1 MMMDSTIRVVLVC
14 PKNLVSELLIAAFGR
29 RDDIQVVAHVTS
41 EQEVID
47 VFQHDTVDIALLDYE
62 SRGANYECHK
72 VLHWLRENT
81 HGVRS
86 IVLVPSQDAAVVV
99 NTFRAGAKGVFAK
112 SNANFNLLCK
122 SVVCVHN
129 RQIWASS
136 EELGWMLSVLEASHN
151 QPAPLRVVN
160 AGGANLLSKREE
172 DVVRHL
178 MDGLSNR
185 EIAQNLN
192 LSEHT
197 IKNYLFRIFD
207 KLGVSSRTELLLY
220 AMTPRT
226 ILDESGKSSSALAS

>member
-1 MMMDSTIRVVLVC
+1 MDSSIRVVIVC
-14 PKNLVSELLIAAFGR
+14 PKNLVSQLLIAAFGQ

-47 VFQHDTVDIALLDYE
+47 AFKDDTVDIALLDYD
-62 SRGANYECHK
+62 SQGADYECHK
-72 VLHWLRENT
+72 VLRWLRENT
-81 HGVRS
+81 HVRS
-86 IVLVPSQDAAVVV
+86 IVLVPGQDAAVVV

-112 SNANFNLLCK
+112 NNAHFNLLCK
-122 SVVCVHN
+122 SVSCVHN
-129 RQIWASS
+129 GQIWASS
-136 EELGWMLSVLEASHN
+136 EELGWMLSVLETSHS
-151 QPAPLRVVN
+151 QPAPLSVVN
-160 AGGANLLSKREE
+160 AEGANLLSKREE
-172 DVVRHL
+172 DVVRNL

-226 ILDESGKSSSALAS
+226 ILDESSKSPSALAS